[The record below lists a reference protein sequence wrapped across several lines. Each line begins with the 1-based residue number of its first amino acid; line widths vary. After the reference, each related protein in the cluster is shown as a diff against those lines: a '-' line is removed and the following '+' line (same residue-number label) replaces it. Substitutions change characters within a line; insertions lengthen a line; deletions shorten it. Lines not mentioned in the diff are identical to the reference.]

1 MHTDHSGSLILDVR
15 DRLARIE
22 VKIDNTN
29 EKLRDHDGRIS
40 QNTEDIESLKSEH
53 TAFRAKMA
61 TYAQVG
67 GALAVVGGGL
77 AWLLDHAGTVASLAA
92 AVPR

>member
-1 MHTDHSGSLILDVR
+1 MTAMPDLILDVR

-40 QNTEDIESLKSEH
+40 QNTEDIDALKEDVVAH
-53 TAFRAKMA
+53 KAMVA
-61 TYAQVG
+61 TYTKVG
-67 GALAVVGGGL
+67 AMIAAAGGLL
-77 AWLLDHAGTVASLAA
+77 AWLLDHAGTVAAVA
-92 AVPR
+92 QAVPR